1 MIRRALGGSM
11 NVSMA
16 SGARHG
22 ERHYAR
28 DMLRVVT
35 AALTHVLPRHIAS
48 EVAIELGF
56 SVRRALYSRTTR
68 RRLVGLDG
76 CRVNVGCG
84 YRPTPG
90 WVNIE
95 LGSTADF
102 YFWDCRRG
110 LPFSD
115 NTVTAIYSEHVL
127 EHFDPE
133 TDATLFLR
141 ECLRCLRPGG
151 VLRIVVPDAGAYLH
165 AYSQSW
171 ERLAALSPLEQ
182 TQEGWREKRLNYKGL
197 NNVYRTKMQLINE
210 VFRQGNQHKYAYDEE
225 TLLLVLHDAGFSNVI
240 RQSFGISLDHDMAPD
255 SDARKTE
262 SLYVEG
268 VK

>member
-1 MIRRALGGSM
+1 M
-11 NVSMA
+11 NVSTA
-16 SGARHG
+16 SGARNN

-28 DMLRVVT
+28 GMLRVVS
-35 AALTHVLPRHIAS
+35 AALTYVLPKHIAN

-56 SVRRALYSRTTR
+56 SLRRALCSRTTR
-68 RRLVGLDG
+68 LRLARLDG

-95 LGSTADF
+95 LKATAET

-115 NTVTAIYSEHVL
+115 NRITAIYCEHVF
-127 EHFDPE
+127 EHFHPQSE
-133 TDATLFLR
+133 ATLFMR

-165 AYSQSW
+165 AYSQNW
-171 ERLAALSPLEQ
+171 E
-182 TQEGWREKRLNYKGL
+182 
-197 NNVYRTKMQLINE
+197 
-210 VFRQGNQHKYAYDEE
+210 
-225 TLLLVLHDAGFSNVI
+225 
-240 RQSFGISLDHDMAPD
+240 
-255 SDARKTE
+255 
-262 SLYVEG
+262 
-268 VK
+268 